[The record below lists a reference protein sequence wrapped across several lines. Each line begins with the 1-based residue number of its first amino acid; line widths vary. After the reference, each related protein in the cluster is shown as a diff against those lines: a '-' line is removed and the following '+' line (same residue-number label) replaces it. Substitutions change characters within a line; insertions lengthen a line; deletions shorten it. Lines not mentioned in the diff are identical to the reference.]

1 MCPETPHRGAVMS
14 EQRNKMD
21 GAEALGLTHIVGH
34 RLKVS
39 ADKGRE
45 MSNYN
50 VSWKASALRMWP
62 IDEDGD

>member
-1 MCPETPHRGAVMS
+1 MNAVTS
-14 EQRNKMD
+14 EQRNKMNGT
-21 GAEALGLTHIVGH
+21 GAFVLPHIIGR

-39 ADKGRE
+39 ADRERE

-50 VSWKASALRMWP
+50 VGWKASALRMWP